1 MKLSEYYDKWIIT
14 YKKNNVK
21 PITYQKYTMTGK
33 SLKEIEPKCSI
44 IEIDRGIYQEL
55 INKYAETHEHLTT
68 MDFHRQI
75 RASVLDAVDEK
86 IIERDFTRRVQIG
99 GKTKDKKVKKFLEE
113 DEAKLFISDLNTNTK
128 ELNWDHF
135 LLLLINTGL
144 RYAEALALTPND
156 FDFDSRTVSVNKS
169 YDYKSK
175 NKTSRFQPTKNISSN
190 RVISVDLKTAWTLR
204 PIIEKLDMIEPIFPY
219 WSGGSHV
226 VVYNSTINGVIA
238 RHCKKVGIDKIT
250 VHGLRHTH
258 ASLLIAKKVSIQA
271 VAKRLGHANTITTQ
285 STYIHPLKTA
295 MKEADERIES
305 ILVNM

>member
-21 PITYQKYTMTGK
+21 PVTYQKYVMTGK
-33 SLKEIEPKCSI
+33 LLKEIEPGCDISQ
-44 IEIDRGIYQEL
+44 IDRAIYQQL
-55 INKYAETHEHLTT
+55 INKYATTHEHLTT

-75 RASVLDAVDEK
+75 RASVLDALDERL
-86 IIERDFTRRVQIG
+86 IERDFTRRVQIG
-99 GKTKDKKVKKFLEE
+99 GKPKAKKIKKFLEE
-113 DEAKLFISDLNTNTK
+113 DEAKLFISDLSVNTK

-144 RYAEALALTPND
+144 RYAEGLALTPND
-156 FDFDSRTVSVNKS
+156 FNFENRTVDVNKS

-175 NKTSRFQPTKNISSN
+175 NKTSRFQPTKNVSSN
-190 RVISVDLKTAWTLR
+190 RVISLDLKTAWILR
-204 PIIEKLDMIEPIFPY
+204 PIIEKLNPTQPIWPY
-219 WSGGSHV
+219 WHGGGHV
-226 VVYNSTINGVIA
+226 IIYNSTINDIIA
-238 RHCKKVGIDKIT
+238 HHCKNVGVEKIT

-285 STYIHPLKTA
+285 STYIHPLKAA

>member
-1 MKLSEYYDKWIIT
+1 MKLSEYYDKWITT
-14 YKKNNVK
+14 YKKNNVRSV
-21 PITYQKYTMTGK
+21 TYQKYLMTGK
-33 SLKEIEPKCSI
+33 SLKEIEPDCDISK
-44 IEIDRGIYQEL
+44 IDRGIYQK
-55 INKYAETHEHLTT
+55 IVNKYAEAHEHLTV

-75 RASVLDAVDEK
+75 RASVLDAADEG

-99 GKTKDKKVKKFLEE
+99 GKPKTRKLKKFLEE
-113 DEAKLFISDLNTNTK
+113 DEAKIFIADLNINTK

-144 RYAEALALTPND
+144 RYAEALALTPSD
-156 FDFDSRTVSVNKS
+156 FDFISRTIDVNKS

-175 NKTSRFQPTKNISSN
+175 TKTNRFQPTKNVSSN
-190 RVISVDLKTAWTLR
+190 RIISLDLKTAWILR
-204 PIIEKLDMIEPIFPY
+204 PLIEKLNPTEPIFPY
-219 WSGGSHV
+219 WYGGGHV
-226 VVYNSTINGVIA
+226 IIYNSTINDIIA
-238 RHCKKVGIDKIT
+238 RHCNNVGINKIT

-285 STYIHPLKTA
+285 STYIHPLKAA
-295 MKEADERIES
+295 MKEADEKIES

>member
-14 YKKNNVK
+14 YKKNNVR
-21 PITYQKYTMTGK
+21 PITYQKYVMTGK
-33 SLKEIEPKCSI
+33 SLKKLEPECEIVN
-44 IEIDRGIYQEL
+44 IDRGIYQEL
-55 INKYAETHEHLTT
+55 INKYAETHEHLTV

-75 RASVLDAVDEK
+75 RASVLDALDEGL
-86 IIERDFTRRVQIG
+86 IERDFTRRVQIG
-99 GKTKDKKVKKFLEE
+99 GKPKTKKIKKFLEE
-113 DEAKLFISDLNTNTK
+113 DEAKLFIADLNVNTK

-144 RYAEALALTPND
+144 RYAEGLALTPND
-156 FDFDSRTVSVNKS
+156 FDFDSRTVDINKS

-175 NKTSRFQPTKNISSN
+175 NKVNRFQPTKNLSSN
-190 RVISVDLKTAWTLR
+190 RTISLDLKTAWILR
-204 PIIEKLDMIEPIFPY
+204 PIIEKLESMGPIFPH
-219 WSGGSHV
+219 WHGGGHV
-226 VVYNSTINGVIA
+226 IIYNSTINDIIA
-238 RHCKKVGIDKIT
+238 RHCKNVGVEKIT

>member
-1 MKLSEYYDKWIIT
+1 MKLSEYYDKWIVT
-14 YKKNNVK
+14 YKKNNVR
-21 PITYQKYTMTGK
+21 PVTYQKYVMTGK
-33 SLKEIEPKCSI
+33 SLKEIEPNCEISK
-44 IEIDRGIYQEL
+44 IDRGIYQEL
-55 INKYAETHEHLTT
+55 INKYAETHEHLTV

-75 RASVLDAVDEK
+75 KSSVLDALDEG
-86 IIERDFTRRVQIG
+86 IIDRDFTRRVQIG
-99 GKTKDKKVKKFLEE
+99 GKPKAKKLKKFLEE
-113 DEAKLFISDLNTNTK
+113 DEVKLFIADLNVNVK

-156 FDFDSRTVSVNKS
+156 FDFEQRTVEVNKS

-175 NKTSRFQPTKNISSN
+175 VKSNRFQPTKNVSSN
-190 RVISVDLKTAWTLR
+190 RTISLDLKTAWILR
-204 PIIEKLDMIEPIFPY
+204 PLIEKLNPIEPIFPY
-219 WSGGSHV
+219 WHGGGHV
-226 VVYNSTINGVIA
+226 IIYNSTINGIIA
-238 RHCKKVGIDKIT
+238 RHCDKAGINRIT

>member
-1 MKLSEYYDKWIIT
+1 MKLSEYYDKWIIA
-14 YKKNNVK
+14 YKKNNVR
-21 PITYQKYTMTGK
+21 PVTYQKYIMTGK
-33 SLKEIEPKCSI
+33 SLKEIEPNCDIS
-44 IEIDRGIYQEL
+44 EFDRPRYQEL
-55 INKYAETHEHLTT
+55 INKYAEIHEHLTV

-75 RASVLDAVDEK
+75 RASVLDAVDEGV
-86 IIERDFTRRVQIG
+86 IERDFTRRVQIG
-99 GKTKDKKVKKFLEE
+99 GKPKAKKIKKFLEE
-113 DEAKLFISDLNTNTK
+113 DEAKLFIADLKVNTK

-144 RYAEALALTPND
+144 RYAEGLALTPND
-156 FDFDSRTVSVNKS
+156 FDFDNRTVEVNKS

-175 NKTSRFQPTKNISSN
+175 IKVNRFQPTKNLSSN
-190 RVISVDLKTAWTLR
+190 RIISLDLKTAWILR
-204 PIIEKLDMIEPIFPY
+204 PIIEKLNPTEPIFPY
-219 WSGGSHV
+219 WHGGGHV
-226 VVYNSTINGVIA
+226 VIYNSTINDIIA
-238 RHCKKVGIDKIT
+238 RHCENIGVEKIT
-250 VHGLRHTH
+250 VHGLRHSH

>member
-14 YKKNNVK
+14 YKKNNVR
-21 PITYQKYTMTGK
+21 PITYQKYVMTGK
-33 SLKEIEPKCSI
+33 SLKKLEPECEIAN
-44 IEIDRGIYQEL
+44 IDRGIYQEL
-55 INKYAETHEHLTT
+55 INKYAETHEHLTV

-75 RASVLDAVDEK
+75 RASVLDALDEGL
-86 IIERDFTRRVQIG
+86 IERDFTRRVQIG
-99 GKTKDKKVKKFLEE
+99 GKPKTKKIKKFLEE
-113 DEAKLFISDLNTNTK
+113 DEAKLFIADLNVNTK

-144 RYAEALALTPND
+144 RYAEGLALTPND
-156 FDFDSRTVSVNKS
+156 FAFDSRTVDINKS

-175 NKTSRFQPTKNISSN
+175 NKVNRFQPTKNLSSN
-190 RVISVDLKTAWTLR
+190 RTISLDLKTAWTLR
-204 PIIEKLDMIEPIFPY
+204 PIIEKLESMEPIFPY
-219 WSGGSHV
+219 WHGGGHV
-226 VVYNSTINGVIA
+226 IIYNSTINDIIA
-238 RHCKKVGIDKIT
+238 RHCKNVGVEKIT

>member
-1 MKLSEYYDKWIIT
+1 MKLSEYYDKWIVV
-14 YKKNNVK
+14 YKKNNVR
-21 PITYQKYTMTGK
+21 PVTYQKYVATGK
-33 SLKEIEPKCSI
+33 SLKKIEPSCDIS
-44 IEIDRGIYQEL
+44 EFDRPKYQKL
-55 INKYAETHEHLTT
+55 INKYAEIHEHLTT

-75 RASVLDAVDEK
+75 RASVLDALDEG
-86 IIERDFTRRVQIG
+86 IIERDFTRRVQIN
-99 GKTKDKKVKKFLEE
+99 GKAKSKKRKKFLEE
-113 DEAKLFISDLNTNTK
+113 DEAKLFISDLNVNTK

-156 FDFDSRTVSVNKS
+156 FNFENRSVDVNKS
-169 YDYKSK
+169 YDYKAK
-175 NKTSRFQPTKNISSN
+175 NKTNRFQPTKNISSN
-190 RVISVDLKTAWTLR
+190 RVISLDLKTAWILR
-204 PIIEKLDMIEPIFPY
+204 PLVEKFNPTEPIFPY
-219 WSGGSHV
+219 WYGGGHV
-226 VVYNSTINGVIA
+226 RIYNSTINDIIA
-238 RHCKKVGIDKIT
+238 RHCGNIGVEKIT

-295 MKEADERIES
+295 MKEADEKIES

>member
-1 MKLSEYYDKWIIT
+1 MKLSEYYDKWIVT

-33 SLKEIEPKCSI
+33 SLKEIEPKCAIS
-44 IEIDRGIYQEL
+44 EIDRGIYQEL
-55 INKYAETHEHLTT
+55 INKYAETHEHLTV

-75 RASVLDAVDEK
+75 RASVLDAVDER

-99 GKTKDKKVKKFLEE
+99 GKAKNKKIKKFLEE
-113 DEAKLFISDLNTNTK
+113 DEAKLFISDLNVNTK

-144 RYAEALALTPND
+144 RYAEGLALTPND
-156 FDFDSRTVSVNKS
+156 FDFDNRTVSVNKS

-175 NKTSRFQPTKNISSN
+175 NKVNRFQPTKNTSSN
-190 RVISVDLKTAWTLR
+190 RVISLDLKTAWTLR
-204 PIIEKLDMIEPIFPY
+204 PIIEKLNPTEPIFPY
-219 WSGGSHV
+219 WYGSGHV
-226 VVYNSTINGVIA
+226 VIYNSTINDIIA
-238 RHCKKVGIDKIT
+238 RHCNKVGVEKIT
-250 VHGLRHTH
+250 IHGLRHTH

>member
-1 MKLSEYYDKWIIT
+1 MKLSEYYDKWIVT
-14 YKKNNVK
+14 YKKNNVRPVTYGK
-21 PITYQKYTMTGK
+21 YVMTSKSLKKLEPACEIVDFDRGTYQK
-33 SLKEIEPKCSI
+33 
-44 IEIDRGIYQEL
+44 L
-55 INKYAETHEHLTT
+55 INKYAETHEHLTV

-75 RASVLDAVDEK
+75 RASVLDALDEG
-86 IIERDFTRRVQIG
+86 IIKRDFTRRVQIG
-99 GKTKDKKVKKFLEE
+99 GKPKAKKIKKFLEE
-113 DEAKLFISDLNTNTK
+113 DEAKKFIADLNVNTK

-144 RYAEALALTPND
+144 RYAEGLALTPND
-156 FDFDSRTVSVNKS
+156 FDFDNRTVEVNKS
-169 YDYKSK
+169 YDYKTK
-175 NKTSRFQPTKNISSN
+175 IKANRFQPTKNPSSN
-190 RVISVDLKTAWTLR
+190 RIISLDLKTAWILR
-204 PIIEKLDMIEPIFPY
+204 PIVEKLKPTEPIFPY
-219 WSGGSHV
+219 WHGGGHV
-226 VVYNSTINGVIA
+226 IIYNSTINDIIA
-238 RHCKKVGIDKIT
+238 RHCANAGVGRIT